1 MHIWRAIVVA
11 LLVAVSIA
19 DGSCERKLQGIIAT
33 PENCAEKYLRDLM
46 RQLKTKRSLLFTPE
60 ADSVVQIFEQTYGVT
75 VTLNQPYPRVTDESC
90 YTFTND
96 TSGFYATAAYN
107 TTDAAF
113 FSFNNTEL
121 GNLPISNINV
131 TVSLLASS
139 VQATIMGIVFNFGTT
154 SSAGLPF
161 MLFQCGAQA
170 SWINATFADGGAPV
184 DDNCNN
190 LGDGLVLQAYTN
202 MMATIQQN
210 HITFA
215 TPMQFVVANPP
226 NGVYFSSVTMT
237 LCTKEVA
244 PPYTSTWSKSNL
256 NVLGFRKSEDTYYS
270 TAIFYDSYGRMLY
283 VTISV
288 PATSVSCLS
297 K

>member
-1 MHIWRAIVVA
+1 MYIWRAIVVV
-11 LLVAVSIA
+11 LLAVVSFVDA
-19 DGSCERKLQGIIAT
+19 SCEQELQGIISV
-33 PENCAEKYLRDLM
+33 PENCAEKYLRNLM
-46 RQLKTKRSLLFTPE
+46 RQLKTKKSLLFTSE
-60 ADSVVQIFEQTYGVT
+60 ADSVVQNFEQTYGVT
-75 VTLNQPYPRVTDESC
+75 VTLNQPYPRITDESC
-90 YTFTND
+90 YQFTNN

-139 VQATIMGIVFNFGTT
+139 VQTTIMGIAFNFGTT
-154 SSAGLPF
+154 SGAGLPF
-161 MLFQCGAQA
+161 MIFQCGAQA
-170 SWINATFADGGAPV
+170 SWINATFADGGALV

-202 MMATIQQN
+202 MMEIIKQN
-210 HITFA
+210 AITFA

-226 NGVYFSSVTMT
+226 SGVYFDSVTLT

-256 NVLGFRKSEDTYYS
+256 NVLGFRKSEDTFYS
-270 TAIFYDSYGRMLY
+270 TAIFYDSYGQMLY

-288 PATSVSCLS
+288 PAASISCIS